1 MYEYKVYF
9 PIYYFGSIS
18 IFTESD
24 SLFQTKWVTD
34 AQPTEEKKRCDFIKG
49 ASGKT
54 RKKVKCFALKEGD
67 DNSVSFE
74 YKGKTF
80 DKEDFCIVIN
90 PQATKPSDHFAEVC
104 EDVESSLLQ

>member
-1 MYEYKVYF
+1 
-9 PIYYFGSIS
+9 
-18 IFTESD
+18 
-24 SLFQTKWVTD
+24 L
-34 AQPTEEKKRCDFIKG
+34 IKG

-80 DKEDFCIVIN
+80 AKEDFCIVI
-90 PQATKPSDHFAEVC
+90 KYDY
-104 EDVESSLLQ
+104 